1 MTNKINKTNPGRI
14 EVIHDSDTIIDI
26 YVHIL
31 HSARSRW
38 DYFADARSLSVVPL
52 AFEAIKKA
60 LLEAKARATRLRF
73 ITEITKENMSHTKDF
88 MEIVELKHLDG
99 VKGNFGVSDSEYIAI
114 STSLSEKCLTTIP
127 HAVYSNVIEDIQQQQ
142 YVFKILWDKATPA
155 EQRIREIEEGIE
167 RVETVAIKNSTEIV
181 KRINKN
187 IESSNEIKIV
197 SHPGGL
203 ELIYN
208 NFLESYKKVLD
219 RYRRGEHK
227 GIRFVTTIN
236 KDNEGLATL
245 LLNEGLQ
252 LRHTKNLTPLSFSI
266 SNKEF
271 LATAERMEG
280 GKMIR
285 SLLVSTEPL
294 YIDHYNFIFEQ
305 LWDNSIDAID
315 RINDIKEGVDLA
327 DIEVIPRSART
338 RLLYQELVKNAKEEI
353 LFIFPTCSA
362 FIRQEKVGAIPL
374 AVQAAKERAVKVR
387 ILVPYNEEVEN
398 RLKLE
403 LEEELGRRP
412 IYDADID
419 FRYTEQTSGTMATIL
434 VVDRKASLVMEIRD
448 DSKTIFDEAIG
459 LSTYS
464 NSKAG
469 VLSYVGIFEKL
480 WNQIELYQQVKE
492 ANERLKLHDKMQ
504 QEFINAAAHELRTP
518 IQPILS
524 ITQILRSRIND

>member
-1 MTNKINKTNPGRI
+1 MTNEINKTNPGRI

-31 HSARSRW
+31 HNARSRW

-60 LLEAKARATRLRF
+60 LLEAKARAIRLRF
-73 ITEITKENMSHTKDF
+73 ITEITKENISYTKDF
-88 MEIVELKHLDG
+88 MEIVELRHLDG
-99 VKGNFGVSDSEYIAI
+99 VKGNFGVSDSEYISI
-114 STSLSEKCLTTIP
+114 STTDASLSEKCLTTTIP

-167 RVETVAIKNSTEIV
+167 RVETVALKNSREIA

-187 IESSNEIKIV
+187 IESSNEIKIT

-203 ELIYN
+203 DLIYN
-208 NFLESYKKVLD
+208 NFLGSYKKVLD

-236 KDNEGLATL
+236 KDNEGLATFL
-245 LLNEGLQ
+245 SNEGVQ

-271 LATAERMEG
+271 IATAERMEG

-294 YIDHYNFIFEQ
+294 YIDNFIFEQ

-327 DIEVIPRSART
+327 DIEVIPRSARS
-338 RLLYQELVKNAKEEI
+338 RLLYLDLVKNAKEEI
-353 LFIFPTCSA
+353 LFIFPTSSA
-362 FIRQEKVGAIPL
+362 FIRQEKMGAIPL

-387 ILVPYNEEVEN
+387 KE
-398 RLKLE
+398 
-403 LEEELGRRP
+403 
-412 IYDADID
+412 
-419 FRYTEQTSGTMATIL
+419 
-434 VVDRKASLVMEIRD
+434 RK
-448 DSKTIFDEAIG
+448 
-459 LSTYS
+459 
-464 NSKAG
+464 
-469 VLSYVGIFEKL
+469 
-480 WNQIELYQQVKE
+480 
-492 ANERLKLHDKMQ
+492 
-504 QEFINAAAHELRTP
+504 
-518 IQPILS
+518 
-524 ITQILRSRIND
+524 